1 MNNFGC
7 IVLLVIIITL
17 LCLGP
22 IGWIILFISIVLI
35 CRASKNNTS
44 EDSLTGKLEN
54 SSKEDIEEISKKEVE
69 ENNRIEVEEKARK
82 EDAEKVRKKA
92 EERARKEAEEKAKKE
107 AVEKAKKEAEE
118 KAKKEAEEKAKK
130 EAEERAKRESEERAR
145 KEAEERAR
153 KKAEERA
160 RKEAEER
167 ARRDSEEKT
176 SKETEEIDFYLIDN
190 IEKNLIKNPFIRT
203 KKLNLIHSFKAIF
216 SEFIELYIR
225 LVDITASLRASRD
238 NSVTA
243 MISMISLLH
252 KFKDF
257 LDYSKELISSED
269 DELIN
274 ELKPSMLNDLIF
286 IVQRIEEA
294 KYMLRFACNMSDLA
308 TQASSNSPNDFDN
321 IDFDNIMYKGLDN
334 ARDSAGKRANEIVQ
348 RLMEYVSALSSE
360 FAEEVRREEKER
372 VHKPAKVE
380 MAKMEGKARFEA
392 TRAVSDISFNSSSH
406 INTYVNVGTIGQV
419 GHGKTT
425 LTAAIKKVFAKA
437 FGGEAPGITINTS
450 HVEYDTSNRHYAH
463 VDCPG
468 HADYV
473 KNMITG
479 AAQMDGAILVVAA
492 TDGPMPQ
499 TREHIL
505 LARQVGVPYIIVF
518 LNKCDMVDDEELL
531 DLVEME
537 VRDLLSEYD
546 FPGDDTPIIRGSALG
561 ALNGEAQWEEKVIE
575 LATTLDSYIP
585 DPVRDIDHPFLLP
598 IEDVFSIS
606 GRGTVVTGRVERGII
621 HVGDEIEIV
630 GIRPTS
636 KTTCTGVEMFR
647 KLLDEG
653 RAGENVGILLRG
665 TKRDEVERGQVLA
678 KSGSITQH
686 VKFES
691 VVYLL
696 TKDEGG
702 RNTRL
707 NVRYSHPQFYFRTI
721 DITGTIEIEN
731 GVEDIMPG
739 DYATVVVT
747 LNRPIAMEQGLRFAI
762 REGGRTVG
770 AGVVAKIIE

>member
-1 MNNFGC
+1 MNNLGC

-35 CRASKNNTS
+35 CRAAKNNTP

-82 EDAEKVRKKA
+82 EDVEKARKEGVEKARKEDAEKVRKKA
-92 EERARKEAEEKAKKE
+92 EERARKEAA
-107 AVEKAKKEAEE
+107 
-118 KAKKEAEEKAKK
+118 EKAKK

-153 KKAEERA
+153 
-160 RKEAEER
+160 
-167 ARRDSEEKT
+167 RDSEEKA

-216 SEFIELYIR
+216 SEFIELYII

-238 NSVTA
+238 NSATA
-243 MISMISLLH
+243 MISLLH

-321 IDFDNIMYKGLDN
+321 IDFDNIIYKS
-334 ARDSAGKRANEIVQ
+334 ARKRANEIVQ

-463 VDCPG
+463 VDFPS

-473 KNMITG
+473 KNMIVG
-479 AAQMDGAILVVAA
+479 AAQMDGAILVVDV
-492 TDGPMPQ
+492 TEGPMRQ

-505 LARQVGVPYIIVF
+505 LARQVGVPSIIVF

-537 VRDLLSEYD
+537 VRDLLSAYD

-585 DPVRDIDHPFLLP
+585 DPVCDIDHPFLLP

-606 GRGTVVTGRVERGII
+606 GRGTVVTGRIEHGII

-630 GIRPTS
+630 GIRPTL
-636 KTTCTGVEMFR
+636 KTTCTGVEIFR
-647 KLLDEG
+647 KLTDEG

-762 REGGRTVG
+762 REGGLTVG

>member
-22 IGWIILFISIVLI
+22 IGWIILFILIALI
-35 CRASKNNTS
+35 CRAAKNNTP

-82 EDAEKVRKKA
+82 EGVEKARKEDAEKVRKKA
-92 EERARKEAEEKAKKE
+92 EERAR
-107 AVEKAKKEAEE
+107 
-118 KAKKEAEEKAKK
+118 K

-153 KKAEERA
+153 K
-160 RKEAEER
+160 EAEER
-167 ARRDSEEKT
+167 ARRDSEEKA

-238 NSVTA
+238 NSATA
-243 MISMISLLH
+243 MISLLH

-321 IDFDNIMYKGLDN
+321 IDFDNIMYKVLDN

-463 VDCPG
+463 VDFPS

-473 KNMITG
+473 KNMIVG
-479 AAQMDGAILVVAA
+479 AAQMDGAILVVDV
-492 TDGPMPQ
+492 TEGPMRQ

-505 LARQVGVPYIIVF
+505 LARQVGVPSIIVF

-537 VRDLLSEYD
+537 VRDLLSAYD

-585 DPVRDIDHPFLLP
+585 DPVCDIDHPFLLP

-606 GRGTVVTGRVERGII
+606 GRGTVVTGRIEHGII

-630 GIRPTS
+630 GIRPTL
-636 KTTCTGVEMFR
+636 KTTCTGVEIFR
-647 KLLDEG
+647 KLTDEG

>member
-22 IGWIILFISIVLI
+22 IGWIILFILIALI
-35 CRASKNNTS
+35 CRAAKNNTP

-82 EDAEKVRKKA
+82 EGVEKARKEDAEKVRKKA
-92 EERARKEAEEKAKKE
+92 EERARKEAA
-107 AVEKAKKEAEE
+107 
-118 KAKKEAEEKAKK
+118 EKAKK

-145 KEAEERAR
+145 KEAEERAKR
-153 KKAEERA
+153 ESEERA

-167 ARRDSEEKT
+167 ARRDSEEKA

-238 NSVTA
+238 NSATA
-243 MISMISLLH
+243 MISLLH

-321 IDFDNIMYKGLDN
+321 IDFDNIMYKVLDN

>member
-22 IGWIILFISIVLI
+22 IGWIILFILIALI
-35 CRASKNNTS
+35 CRAAKNNTP

-82 EDAEKVRKKA
+82 EGVEKARKEDAEKVRKKA
-92 EERARKEAEEKAKKE
+92 EERARKEAA
-107 AVEKAKKEAEE
+107 
-118 KAKKEAEEKAKK
+118 EKAKK

-153 KKAEERA
+153 
-160 RKEAEER
+160 
-167 ARRDSEEKT
+167 RDSEEKA

-238 NSVTA
+238 NSATA
-243 MISMISLLH
+243 MISLLH

-321 IDFDNIMYKGLDN
+321 IDFDNIMYKVLDN

-463 VDCPG
+463 VDFPS

-473 KNMITG
+473 KNMIVG
-479 AAQMDGAILVVAA
+479 AAQMDGAILVVDV
-492 TDGPMPQ
+492 TEGPMRQ

-505 LARQVGVPYIIVF
+505 LARQVGVPSIIVF

-537 VRDLLSEYD
+537 VRDLLSAYD

-585 DPVRDIDHPFLLP
+585 DPVCDIDHPFLLP

-606 GRGTVVTGRVERGII
+606 GRGTVVTGRIEHGII

-630 GIRPTS
+630 GIRPTL
-636 KTTCTGVEMFR
+636 KTTCIGVEIFR
-647 KLLDEG
+647 KLTDEG